1 MVRAKRGR
9 MSFDNAVTSH
19 DERDFGADT
28 LVSAGPVPSVA
39 RARAR
44 ATLGTCPEPER
55 AETWISAT
63 ASDVVARAA
72 ASDGAPSFANTW
84 TSPSEAPP
92 RGAAPVTVNRRAG
105 PRRSYS
111 DLLRDVL
118 LVLLA
123 VDRLLSLVD
132 VSYGRVS
139 HGALLAAVTSVVLLA
154 IWVPSQTRWGDKAG
168 LGPS

>member
-1 MVRAKRGR
+1 MYHLISK
-9 MSFDNAVTSH
+9 
-19 DERDFGADT
+19 T
-28 LVSAGPVPSVA
+28 LWSALQPS
-39 RARAR
+39 
-44 ATLGTCPEPER
+44 T
-55 AETWISAT
+55 
-63 ASDVVARAA
+63 
-72 ASDGAPSFANTW
+72 F
-84 TSPSEAPP
+84 
-92 RGAAPVTVNRRAG
+92 
-105 PRRSYS
+105 
-111 DLLRDVL
+111 VL